1 MVTIEQYTPQKAT
14 QVATLQVKPE
24 QIQFTVSDVLSV
36 IDMLEEHEH
45 PHLILDDGVVVGFFL
60 LDVNYLSNIN
70 LGIETTSPLS
80 SLGIRALLIG
90 EELQGGGLATKAL
103 RTLPDYLKVAYSEK
117 TAAYLTVNCRNV
129 AAYQCYLKAG
139 FQDTGNLY
147 HDGPAGPQHIMMLE
161 ISLSVETCQ
170 ATRSC

>member
-1 MVTIEQYTPQKAT
+1 MVLIERYTPNK
-14 QVATLQVKPE
+14 VNEVSLLQVKPE
-24 QIQFTVSDVLSV
+24 QTQFTISDVLSV
-36 IDMLEEHEH
+36 ITKLEEHEH

-70 LGIETTSPLS
+70 LGIETASPSS

-90 EELQGGGLATKAL
+90 EEFQGGGLATKAL
-103 RTLPDYLKVAYSEK
+103 RTLPDYLKVSYPEK
-117 TAAYLTVNCRNV
+117 TAVYLTVNCRNV

-147 HDGPAGPQHIMMLE
+147 HGGPAGPQYIMMLDM
-161 ISLSVETCQ
+161 SLPVDIC
-170 ATRSC
+170 